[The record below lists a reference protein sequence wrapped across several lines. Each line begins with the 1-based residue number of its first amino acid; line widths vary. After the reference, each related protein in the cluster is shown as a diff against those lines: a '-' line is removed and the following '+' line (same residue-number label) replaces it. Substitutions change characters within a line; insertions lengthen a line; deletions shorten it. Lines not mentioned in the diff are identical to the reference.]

1 MHPDQATGNDRD
13 AAARM
18 AQEVIELLEVMW
30 HKGRDLVSTA
40 PASPSQL
47 RVLYILD
54 RDGGIN
60 LRTLGG
66 ELGAA
71 PSSVSRLCDRLQALG
86 FIERSTSP
94 ASRRELEL
102 RLTSQGEKYL
112 GDLRARRES
121 ALLDIMSRVPA
132 ADRAALVRGLGG
144 FLDAAYPASGRSAGV
159 RHTGDAAGTA

>member
-1 MHPDQATGNDRD
+1 MHPETAAGEGRD

-30 HKGRDLVSTA
+30 HKGRDLAPTA

-60 LRTLGG
+60 LRTLGR

-102 RLTSQGEKYL
+102 RLTIHGEKYL
-112 GDLRARRES
+112 KELRTRREN
-121 ALLDIMSRVPA
+121 ALLDILERLPA
-132 ADRAALVRGLGG
+132 GDRAALVQGLAG
-144 FLDAAYPASGRSAGV
+144 FLDAAQPPARRADPRTAPG
-159 RHTGDAAGTA
+159 AAGTA